1 MVIGFLRGAVSRS
14 NRIKFVVHLAMPGV
28 VGKSLI
34 IPQIP
39 CIIFDIVQQ
48 FKLLNLAGKCVI
60 KGESMENKSEQHY
73 SEIGRLHGLLST
85 QKQAYQSQP
94 MPSAQQRINA
104 LKALKH
110 ALLIHRSQLLQAVDK
125 DFGGRSHDET
135 DFAEL
140 LPCVMSIDFTVKHLR
155 AWMKVSRRHRGW
167 LFFPG
172 SNQVHYQPLGVVG
185 IMVPWNY
192 PVQLSILPLVSVL
205 AAGNRAIIK
214 LSEFSPATNQ
224 VIKQLLANCFSEEQ
238 VAIVEGE
245 VEIASA
251 FAGQA
256 WDHLI
261 FTGSTAVGRTV
272 MSAAAQNLTPVT
284 LELGGKSPALVTSNT
299 DISIAAERICFGKSL
314 NAGQTCI
321 APDYVLL
328 PEGQQE
334 AFITAYH
341 SAFKKLYP
349 SLKNNPD
356 YTAIVNER
364 QWQRLGGL
372 LADAQAKGAV
382 ITEIN
387 PDKENLDGSRKMA
400 PRLIMQVQD
409 DMQIMQEELFGP
421 ILPLITYRTFNEAL
435 EYINARPRPLA
446 LYLFSQNKK
455 EQQHVLTHTHAG
467 GVTIN
472 STLFHVVQ
480 DDLPFGGIGASGMGH
495 YHGYEGFLALSK
507 AKSVHVK
514 GRIDFTFM
522 IYPPYGGRIQ
532 RFIKRWFMRV

>member
-1 MVIGFLRGAVSRS
+1 MV
-14 NRIKFVVHLAMPGV
+14 
-28 VGKSLI
+28 
-34 IPQIP
+34 
-39 CIIFDIVQQ
+39 
-48 FKLLNLAGKCVI
+48 NLAGKRVT
-60 KGESMENKSEQHY
+60 KGESMENKSEQY
-73 SEIGRLHGLLST
+73 CPEIERLHGLLSA
-85 QKQAYQSQP
+85 QKRACQNQP
-94 MPSAQQRINA
+94 MSSVQQRINT

-110 ALLIHRSQLLQAVDK
+110 ALLIYRLQLLEAVDK
-125 DFGGRSHDET
+125 DFSGRSHDET

-140 LPCVMSIDFTVKHLR
+140 LPCIMSIDFTIKHLR
-155 AWMKVSRRHRGW
+155 SWMKVSRRHRGW

-172 SNQVHYQPLGVVG
+172 CNQVHYQPLGVVG

-192 PVQLSILPLVSVL
+192 PVQLSILPLVSAL
-205 AAGNRAIIK
+205 AAGNRVIIK

-224 VIKQLLANCFSEEQ
+224 VIEQLLANCFSEEQ
-238 VAIVEGE
+238 VAIVEGD

-251 FAGQA
+251 FSEQP

-261 FTGSTAVGRTV
+261 FTGSTTVGRIV
-272 MSAAAQNLTPVT
+272 MSAAAKNLTPVT
-284 LELGGKSPALVTSNT
+284 LELGGKSPVLLTSNT

-328 PEGQQE
+328 PEGQQD
-334 AFITAYH
+334 AFIAAYY
-341 SAFKKLYP
+341 SAFKKMYP
-349 SLKNNPD
+349 TLKNNPD
-356 YTAIVNER
+356 YTAILNER
-364 QWQRLGGL
+364 QWQRLEGL
-372 LADAQAKGAV
+372 LADAQAKSAV

-387 PDKENLDGSRKMA
+387 PGNENLDGSRKMA
-400 PRLIMQVQD
+400 PRLITQVQD

-421 ILPLITYRTFNEAL
+421 ILPLITYSSLDEAL

-446 LYLFSQNKK
+446 LYIFSQNKK
-455 EQQHVLTHTHAG
+455 QQQHVLTHTHAG

-495 YHGYEGFLALSK
+495 YHAREGFLALSK
-507 AKSVHVK
+507 AQSVHIK
-514 GRIDFTFM
+514 GRIDFSFM

-532 RFIKRWFMRV
+532 QLIKRWFMRM